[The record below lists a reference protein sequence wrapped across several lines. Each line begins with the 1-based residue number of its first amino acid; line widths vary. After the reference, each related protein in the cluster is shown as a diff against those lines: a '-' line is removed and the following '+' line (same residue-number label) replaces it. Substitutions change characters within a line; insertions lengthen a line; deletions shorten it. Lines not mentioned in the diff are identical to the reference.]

1 MHKHKFATKKQQP
14 RGLGAVRGK
23 EYAAHNIH
31 LQTGISSCVCSSS
44 KQLLKTKMPRLYV
57 EALL

>member
-14 RGLGAVRGK
+14 RGLGA

-31 LQTGISSCVCSSS
+31 LQTGISSYTFPSS